1 MASNDVQLMAHLM
14 RRAGFGASRERLDE
28 LVEQGYDETVEQLL
42 SAVDHP
48 SRFTDNL
55 IRRYHSEYSGMMG
68 NQSAGANWMY
78 RMVSTDAPLREKM
91 GLMWHGMFATGYS
104 KLANGKVLHDQIR
117 MFERHGMGSFK
128 NLLIELSK
136 DPAMIVW
143 LDNSENHNGA
153 INENYGRELLELF
166 SMGVGNYTEHD
177 VKEAARAFTG
187 WTIGNTE
194 YMTLKSM
201 RDSVWP
207 YGRLSFHF
215 EYKKDDHDNG
225 EKEFLGHRGNLNG
238 EDIVDIICRQPATAA
253 FLSRHLYSFFVAD
266 EPPVPEWPYKPPR
279 DQAAIATLSK
289 VYFESDYNVTEMLR
303 FLLKSDFFKSEQARY
318 QRVKS
323 PAELMAGVLRL
334 TGEFDRPK
342 TDMNATHLQA
352 TYMGQW
358 VLNPPSVEGWHWGEE
373 WIDSGALVE
382 RVNFAS
388 ERLGNLDSP
397 GVQTMVDHILA
408 GGAGGDG
415 SMSAGEMVDRA
426 LEELTLASVS
436 DKTRS
441 ALIDFAEAQL
451 DQPSGASP
459 SESDRGDAAREQ
471 VANVLKL
478 VGATPEFQRA

>member
-1 MASNDVQLMAHLM
+1 MASKEIKLMAHLM
-14 RRAGFGASRERLDE
+14 RRAGFGASRGRLDE
-28 LVEQGYDETVEQLL
+28 LVEQGYDETVESML
-42 SAVDHP
+42 SAIDRP
-48 SRFTDNL
+48 TRITDNL
-55 IRRYHSEYSGMMG
+55 IRRYHPEYSGMMG
-68 NQSAGANWMY
+68 NQSPSGNWMY
-78 RMVSTDAPLREKM
+78 RMVSTDAPLREKV

-128 NLLIELSK
+128 NLLMELSR

-143 LDNSENHNGA
+143 LDNSENHNGSV
-153 INENYGRELLELF
+153 NENYGRELLELF

-194 YMTLKSM
+194 YMTLKSA

-215 EYKKDDHDNG
+215 EYKEHDHDNG
-225 EKEFLGHRGNLNG
+225 EKEFLGHKGNLNG
-238 EDIVDIICRQPATAA
+238 EDIVDIICKQPATAA
-253 FLSRHLYSFFVAD
+253 FLSRHMYSFFVAD
-266 EPPVPEWPYKPPR
+266 EPPVPEWPYKEPR
-279 DQAAIATLSK
+279 DPEAIAALSK
-289 VYFESDYNVTEMLR
+289 VYFDSDYNVEEMLR
-303 FLLKSDFFKSEQARY
+303 FLFKSEFFKSEQARY

-323 PAELMAGVLRL
+323 PAELVAGVLRL

-342 TDMNATHLQA
+342 VDMDPTNLQS

-358 VLNPPSVEGWHWGEE
+358 LLNPPSVEGWHWGTE

-388 ERLGNLDSP
+388 ERLGNIESP
-397 GVQTMVDHILA
+397 GVQTLIDRILSDSN
-408 GGAGGDG
+408 GGLNA
-415 SMSAGEMVDRA
+415 EELVERA
-426 LEELTLASVS
+426 LDELSVGDIS

-441 ALIDFAEAQL
+441 ALVEFAEVQVNQS
-451 DQPSGASP
+451 DSGNAGP
-459 SESDRGDAAREQ
+459 EQ

>member
-1 MASNDVQLMAHLM
+1 MASNDVKLMAHLM
-14 RRAGFGASRERLDE
+14 RRAGFGASRGRLDE
-28 LVEQGYDETVEQLL
+28 LVEQGYDETVENLL
-42 SAVDHP
+42 SAIDRP
-48 SRFTDNL
+48 TRITDNL
-55 IRRYHSEYSGMMG
+55 IRRYHPEYSGMMG
-68 NQSAGANWMY
+68 NQSPSGNWMY
-78 RMVSTDAPLREKM
+78 RMVSTDAPLREKV

-128 NLLIELSK
+128 NLLMELSR

-143 LDNSENHNGA
+143 LDNSENHNGSV
-153 INENYGRELLELF
+153 NENYGRELLELF

-194 YMTLKSM
+194 YMTLKSA

-215 EYKKDDHDNG
+215 EYKEHDHDNG
-225 EKEFLGHRGNLNG
+225 EKEFLGHKGNLNG
-238 EDIVDIICRQPATAA
+238 EDIVDIICDQPATAA
-253 FLSRHLYSFFVAD
+253 FLSRHMYSFFVAD
-266 EPPVPEWPYKPPR
+266 EPPVPEWPYKEPR
-279 DQAAIATLSK
+279 DPEAIAALSK
-289 VYFESDYNVTEMLR
+289 VYFDSGYNVEEMLR
-303 FLLKSDFFKSEQARY
+303 FLFKSDFFKSEQARY

-323 PAELMAGVLRL
+323 PAELVAGVLRL
-334 TGEFDRPK
+334 TGEFNRPK
-342 TDMNATHLQA
+342 VDMNPTNLQS

-358 VLNPPSVEGWHWGEE
+358 LLNPPSVEGWHWGTE

-388 ERLGNLDSP
+388 ERLGNIESP
-397 GVQTMVDHILA
+397 GVQTLIDRILS
-408 GGAGGDG
+408 DNN
-415 SMSAGEMVDRA
+415 GELNAEDLVERA
-426 LEELTLASVS
+426 LDELSVSDIS

-441 ALIDFAEAQL
+441 ALVEFAKTQVNQL
-451 DQPSGASP
+451 DSGNAGP
-459 SESDRGDAAREQ
+459 EQ

>member
-1 MASNDVQLMAHLM
+1 MASNDVKLMAHLM
-14 RRAGFGASRERLDE
+14 RRAGFGASRGRLDE
-28 LVEQGYDETVEQLL
+28 LVEQGYDETVENLL
-42 SAVDHP
+42 SAIDRP
-48 SRFTDNL
+48 TRMTDNL
-55 IRRYHSEYSGMMG
+55 IRRYHPEYSGMMG
-68 NQSAGANWMY
+68 NQSPSGNWMY
-78 RMVSTDAPLREKM
+78 RMVSTDAPLREKV

-128 NLLIELSK
+128 NLLMELSR

-143 LDNSENHNGA
+143 LDNSENHNGSV
-153 INENYGRELLELF
+153 NENYGRELLELF

-194 YMTLKSM
+194 YMTLKSA

-215 EYKKDDHDNG
+215 EYKEDDHDNG
-225 EKEFLGHRGNLNG
+225 EKEFLGHKGNLNG
-238 EDIVDIICRQPATAA
+238 EDIVDIICDQPATAA
-253 FLSRHLYSFFVAD
+253 FLSRHMYSFFVAD
-266 EPPVPEWPYKPPR
+266 EPPVPEWPYKEPR
-279 DQAAIATLSK
+279 DPEAIAALSK
-289 VYFESDYNVTEMLR
+289 VYFDSDYNIEEMLR
-303 FLLKSDFFKSEQARY
+303 FLFKSDFFKSEQARY

-323 PAELMAGVLRL
+323 PAELVAGVLRL
-334 TGEFDRPK
+334 TGEFNRPK
-342 TDMNATHLQA
+342 VDMNPTNLQS

-358 VLNPPSVEGWHWGEE
+358 LLNPPSVEGWHWGTE

-388 ERLGNLDSP
+388 ERLGNIESP
-397 GVQTMVDHILA
+397 GVQTLIDRILS
-408 GGAGGDG
+408 D
-415 SMSAGEMVDRA
+415 SNGELNAEDLVERA
-426 LEELTLASVS
+426 LDELSVADIS
-436 DKTRS
+436 DKTLS
-441 ALIDFAEAQL
+441 ALVEFAKMQVNQL
-451 DQPSGASP
+451 DSGNAGP
-459 SESDRGDAAREQ
+459 EQ

>member
-1 MASNDVQLMAHLM
+1 MASNDVKLMAHLM
-14 RRAGFGASRERLDE
+14 RRAGFGASRGRLDE
-28 LVEQGYDETVEQLL
+28 LVEQGYDETVENLL
-42 SAVDHP
+42 SAIDRP
-48 SRFTDNL
+48 TRITDNL
-55 IRRYHSEYSGMMG
+55 IRRYHPEYSGMMG
-68 NQSAGANWMY
+68 NQSPSGNWMY
-78 RMVSTDAPLREKM
+78 RMVSTDAPLREKV

-128 NLLIELSK
+128 NLLMELSR

-143 LDNSENHNGA
+143 LDNSENHNGSV
-153 INENYGRELLELF
+153 NENYGRELLELF

-194 YMTLKSM
+194 YMTLKSA

-215 EYKKDDHDNG
+215 EYKEHDHDNG
-225 EKEFLGHRGNLNG
+225 EKEFLGHKGNLNG
-238 EDIVDIICRQPATAA
+238 EDIVDIICDQPATAA
-253 FLSRHLYSFFVAD
+253 FLSRHMYSFFVAD
-266 EPPVPEWPYKPPR
+266 EPPVPEWPYKEPR
-279 DQAAIATLSK
+279 DPEAIAALSK
-289 VYFESDYNVTEMLR
+289 VYFDSDYNIEEMLR
-303 FLLKSDFFKSEQARY
+303 FLFKSDFFKSEQARY

-323 PAELMAGVLRL
+323 PAELVAGVLRL
-334 TGEFDRPK
+334 TGEFNRPK
-342 TDMNATHLQA
+342 VDMNPTNLQS

-358 VLNPPSVEGWHWGEE
+358 LLNPPSVEGWHWGTE

-388 ERLGNLDSP
+388 ERLGNIESP
-397 GVQTMVDHILA
+397 GVQTLIDRILS
-408 GGAGGDG
+408 D
-415 SMSAGEMVDRA
+415 SNGELNAEDLVERA
-426 LEELTLASVS
+426 LDELSVADIS
-436 DKTRS
+436 DKTLS
-441 ALIDFAEAQL
+441 ALVEFAKMQVNQL
-451 DQPSGASP
+451 DSGNAGP
-459 SESDRGDAAREQ
+459 EQ

>member
-1 MASNDVQLMAHLM
+1 VASNDVKLMAHLM
-14 RRAGFGASRERLDE
+14 RRAGFGASRGRLDE
-28 LVEQGYDETVEQLL
+28 LVEQGYDETVENLL
-42 SAVDHP
+42 SAIDRP
-48 SRFTDNL
+48 TRITDNL
-55 IRRYHSEYSGMMG
+55 IRRYHPEYSGMMG
-68 NQSAGANWMY
+68 NQSPSGNWMY
-78 RMVSTDAPLREKM
+78 RMVSTDAPLREKV

-128 NLLIELSK
+128 NLLMELSR

-143 LDNSENHNGA
+143 LDNSENHNGSV
-153 INENYGRELLELF
+153 NENYGRELLELF

-194 YMTLKSM
+194 YMTLKSA

-215 EYKKDDHDNG
+215 EYKEHDHDNG
-225 EKEFLGHRGNLNG
+225 EKEFLGHKGNLNG
-238 EDIVDIICRQPATAA
+238 EDIVDIICDQPATAA
-253 FLSRHLYSFFVAD
+253 FLSRHMYSFFVAD
-266 EPPVPEWPYKPPR
+266 EPPVPEWPYKEPR
-279 DQAAIATLSK
+279 DPEAIAALSK
-289 VYFESDYNVTEMLR
+289 VYFDSDYNVEEMLR
-303 FLLKSDFFKSEQARY
+303 FLFKSDFFKSEQARY

-323 PAELMAGVLRL
+323 PAELVAGVLRL
-334 TGEFDRPK
+334 TGEFNRPK
-342 TDMNATHLQA
+342 VDMNPTNLQS

-358 VLNPPSVEGWHWGEE
+358 LLNPPSVEGWHWGTE

-388 ERLGNLDSP
+388 ERLGNIESP
-397 GVQTMVDHILA
+397 GVQTLIDRILSNSN
-408 GGAGGDG
+408 GGLNAEDLV
-415 SMSAGEMVDRA
+415 ERA
-426 LEELTLASVS
+426 LDELSVADIS

-441 ALIDFAEAQL
+441 ALVEFAKTQVNQL
-451 DQPSGASP
+451 DSGNAGP
-459 SESDRGDAAREQ
+459 EQ

>member
-1 MASNDVQLMAHLM
+1 MASKDVQLMAHLM

-28 LVEQGYDETVEQLL
+28 LVEQGYDETVESLL
-42 SAVDHP
+42 EAVDQP
-48 SRFTDNL
+48 TRMTDNL
-55 IRRYHSEYSGMMG
+55 IRRYHPEYSGMMG
-68 NQSAGANWMY
+68 NQSPSGNWMY
-78 RMVSTDAPLREKM
+78 RMVSTDAPLREKV

-117 MFERHGMGSFK
+117 MFERQGMGSFK
-128 NLLIELSK
+128 NLLMELSR

-143 LDNSENHNGA
+143 LDNSENHNGSV
-153 INENYGRELLELF
+153 NENYGRELLELF

-194 YMTLKSM
+194 YMTLKSA

-215 EYKKDDHDNG
+215 EYKEDDHDNG
-225 EKEFLGHRGNLNG
+225 EKDFLGHKGNLNG
-238 EDIVDIICRQPATAA
+238 NDIVDIICSQPAAAA
-253 FLSRHLYSFFVAD
+253 FLSRHIYSFFVAD

-279 DQAAIATLSK
+279 DPEAIAALSK
-289 VYFESDYNVTEMLR
+289 VYFDSDYNITEMLR
-303 FLLKSDFFKSEQARY
+303 FLFKSDFFKSESARY

-323 PAELMAGVLRL
+323 PAELVAGVLRL

-342 TDMNATHLQA
+342 VDMNPTNLQS

-358 VLNPPSVEGWHWGEE
+358 LLNPPSVEGWHWGTE

-388 ERLGNLDSP
+388 ERLGNIDSP
-397 GVQTMVDHILA
+397 GVQKL
-408 GGAGGDG
+408 
-415 SMSAGEMVDRA
+415 VDRMLGDSNGGSNA
-426 LEELTLASVS
+426 EELVVRALDELSIADIS

-441 ALIDFAEAQL
+441 ALIEFAEVQVN
-451 DQPSGASP
+451 QSGSGSAGPEEVS
-459 SESDRGDAAREQ
+459 
-471 VANVLKL
+471 NILKL

>member
-1 MASNDVQLMAHLM
+1 MASKDVQLMAHLM

-28 LVEQGYDETVEQLL
+28 LAGQGYDEVVEGLL
-42 SAVDHP
+42 DAVERP
-48 SRFTDNL
+48 TRFTDNL
-55 IRRYHSEYSGMMG
+55 VRRYHPEYSGMMG

-78 RMVSTDAPLREKM
+78 RMVSTDAPLREKV
-91 GLMWHGMFATGYS
+91 GLMWHGIFATGYS
-104 KLANGKVLHDQIR
+104 KLANGKVLNDQIR

-128 NLLIELSK
+128 TLLIELSK

-143 LDNSENHNGA
+143 LDNWENHDGA

-166 SMGVGNYTEHD
+166 SMGVGNYSEQD

-187 WTIGNTE
+187 WTIANTE

-215 EYKKDDHDNG
+215 EYKEDDHDNG
-225 EKEFLGHRGNLNG
+225 EKEFLGHKGNFNG
-238 EDIVDIICRQPATAA
+238 DDIVDIICKQPATAA
-253 FLSRHLYSFFVAD
+253 FLSRHIYSFFVAD

-279 DQAAIATLSK
+279 DPAAIEALSNI
-289 VYFESDYNVTEMLR
+289 YFESGYNVTEMLR
-303 FLLKSDFFKSEQARY
+303 FLFKSDFFKSEEARY

-334 TGEFDRPK
+334 TEEFDRPK
-342 TDMNATHLQA
+342 IDMNPTHLQA

-358 VLNPPSVEGWHWGEE
+358 LLNPPSVEGWHWGTE

-397 GVQTMVDHILA
+397 GVQTMVDNILE
-408 GGAGGDG
+408 GGNG
-415 SMSAGEMVDRA
+415 SLSGEEMVNRA
-426 LEELTLASVS
+426 FEELSLTDVS
-436 DKTRS
+436 DQTRS

-451 DQPSGASP
+451 DQPTEE
-459 SESDRGDAAREQ
+459 SEDGDDAPRKQ

>member
-1 MASNDVQLMAHLM
+1 MASKEIKLMAHLM
-14 RRAGFGASRERLDE
+14 RRAGFGASRGRLDE
-28 LVEQGYDETVEQLL
+28 LVEQGYDETVESML
-42 SAVDHP
+42 SAIDRP
-48 SRFTDNL
+48 TRITDNL
-55 IRRYHSEYSGMMG
+55 IRRYHPDYSGMMG
-68 NQSAGANWMY
+68 NQSPSGNWMY
-78 RMVSTDAPLREKM
+78 RMVSTDAPLREKV

-128 NLLIELSK
+128 NLLMELSR

-143 LDNSENHNGA
+143 LDNSENHNGSV
-153 INENYGRELLELF
+153 NENYGRELLELF

-194 YMTLKSM
+194 YMTLKSA

-215 EYKKDDHDNG
+215 EYKEHDHDNG
-225 EKEFLGHRGNLNG
+225 EKEFLGHKGNLNG
-238 EDIVDIICRQPATAA
+238 EDIVDIICKQPATAA
-253 FLSRHLYSFFVAD
+253 FLSRHMYSFFVAD
-266 EPPVPEWPYKPPR
+266 EPPVPEWPYKEPR
-279 DQAAIATLSK
+279 DPEAIAALSK
-289 VYFESDYNVTEMLR
+289 VYFDSDYNVEEMLR
-303 FLLKSDFFKSEQARY
+303 FLFKSEFFKSEQARY

-323 PAELMAGVLRL
+323 PAELVAGVLRL

-342 TDMNATHLQA
+342 VDMNPTNLQS

-358 VLNPPSVEGWHWGEE
+358 LLNPPSVEGWHWGTE

-388 ERLGNLDSP
+388 ERLGNIESP
-397 GVQTMVDHILA
+397 GVQTLIDRILSDSN
-408 GGAGGDG
+408 GGLNA
-415 SMSAGEMVDRA
+415 EELVERA
-426 LEELTLASVS
+426 LDELSVGDIS

-441 ALIDFAEAQL
+441 ALVEFAEVQVNQS
-451 DQPSGASP
+451 DSGNAGP
-459 SESDRGDAAREQ
+459 EQ

>member
-1 MASNDVQLMAHLM
+1 M

-28 LVEQGYDETVEQLL
+28 LVEQGYDAAVESLL
-42 SAVDHP
+42 EAVDQP
-48 SRFTDNL
+48 TRMTDNL
-55 IRRYHSEYSGMMG
+55 IRRYHPEYSGMMG
-68 NQSAGANWMY
+68 NQSPSGNWMY
-78 RMVSTDAPLREKM
+78 RMVSTDAPLREKV

-117 MFERHGMGSFK
+117 MFERQGMGSFK
-128 NLLIELSK
+128 NLLMELSR

-143 LDNSENHNGA
+143 LDNSENHNGSV
-153 INENYGRELLELF
+153 NENYGRELLELF

-194 YMTLKSM
+194 YMTLKSA

-215 EYKKDDHDNG
+215 EYKEDDHDNG
-225 EKEFLGHRGNLNG
+225 EKDFLGHKGNLNG
-238 EDIVDIICRQPATAA
+238 EDIVDIICAQPAAAA
-253 FLSRHLYSFFVAD
+253 FLSRHIYSFFIAD

-279 DQAAIATLSK
+279 DPEAIAALSK
-289 VYFESDYNVTEMLR
+289 VYFDSDYNITEMLR
-303 FLLKSDFFKSEQARY
+303 FLFKSDFFKSESARY

-323 PAELMAGVLRL
+323 PAELVAGVLRL

-342 TDMNATHLQA
+342 LDINPTNLQS

-358 VLNPPSVEGWHWGEE
+358 LLNPPSVEGWHWGTE

-388 ERLGNLDSP
+388 ERLGNIDSP
-397 GVQTMVDHILA
+397 GVQKL
-408 GGAGGDG
+408 
-415 SMSAGEMVDRA
+415 VDRMLA
-426 LEELTLASVS
+426 DSNGGSNAEELVVRALDELSIADIS
-436 DKTRS
+436 DKSRS
-441 ALIDFAEAQL
+441 ALIEFAEVQIN
-451 DQPSGASP
+451 QSGSGSAGPEEVS
-459 SESDRGDAAREQ
+459 
-471 VANVLKL
+471 NILKL

>member
-1 MASNDVQLMAHLM
+1 MVSKDVQLMAHLM
-14 RRAGFGASRERLDE
+14 RRAGFGTSRERLDE
-28 LVEQGYDETVEQLL
+28 LVDQGYDETVEQLL
-42 SAVDHP
+42 DAVDHP

-215 EYKKDDHDNG
+215 QYKADDHDNG

-238 EDIVDIICRQPATAA
+238 EDIVDIICKQPAATA
-253 FLSRHLYSFFVAD
+253 FLSRHMYSFFVAD

-279 DQAAIATLSK
+279 DQAAIDALSK
-289 VYFESDYNVTEMLR
+289 VYFDSDYNVTEMLR
-303 FLLKSDFFKSEQARY
+303 FLLKSDFFKSEDARY

-342 TDMNATHLQA
+342 IDMNPTHLQA

-358 VLNPPSVEGWHWGEE
+358 LLNPPSVEGWHWGTE

-397 GVQTMVDHILA
+397 GVRTI
-408 GGAGGDG
+408 
-415 SMSAGEMVDRA
+415 VDRILSGNSGTLTAEALVGSA
-426 LEELTLASVS
+426 LEELSINVVS

-441 ALIDFAEAQL
+441 ALIDFAKAQL
-451 DQPSGASP
+451 DQPAAAPASG
-459 SESDRGDAAREQ
+459 SENGDAARKQ

-478 VGATPEFQRA
+478 GGATPEFQRA

>member
-1 MASNDVQLMAHLM
+1 MAHLM

-28 LVEQGYDETVEQLL
+28 LVERGYDETVESLL
-42 SAVDHP
+42 SAVDRP
-48 SRFTDNL
+48 TRMTDNL
-55 IRRYHSEYSGMMG
+55 IRRYHPEYSGMMG
-68 NQSAGANWMY
+68 NQSPSGNWMY
-78 RMVSTDAPLREKM
+78 RMVSTDAPLREKV

-128 NLLIELSK
+128 NLLMELSR

-143 LDNSENHNGA
+143 LDNSENHNGSV
-153 INENYGRELLELF
+153 NENYGRELLELF

-194 YMTLKSM
+194 YMTLKCA

-215 EYKKDDHDNG
+215 EYKEDDHDNG
-225 EKEFLGHRGNLNG
+225 EKEFLGHKGNLNG
-238 EDIVDIICRQPATAA
+238 EDIVDIICDQPAAAA
-253 FLSRHLYSFFVAD
+253 FLSRQLYSFFVAD
-266 EPPVPEWPYKPPR
+266 EPPVPEWPYKEPR
-279 DQAAIATLSK
+279 DPEAIAALSK
-289 VYFESDYNVTEMLR
+289 VYFDSDYNVEEMLR
-303 FLLKSDFFKSEQARY
+303 FLFKSDFFKSEEARY

-323 PAELMAGVLRL
+323 PAELVAGVLRL

-342 TDMNATHLQA
+342 VDMNPTNLQS

-358 VLNPPSVEGWHWGEE
+358 LLNPPSVEGWHWGTE

-388 ERLGNLDSP
+388 ERLGNIESP
-397 GVQTMVDHILA
+397 GVQTLIDRILA
-408 GGAGGDG
+408 DRNGGLNAEDLV
-415 SMSAGEMVDRA
+415 ERA
-426 LEELTLASVS
+426 LDELSVTDIS

-441 ALIDFAEAQL
+441 ALIEFAEVQVNQS
-451 DQPSGASP
+451 DSGNAGP
-459 SESDRGDAAREQ
+459 EQ
-471 VANVLKL
+471 VVNVLKL

>member
-1 MASNDVQLMAHLM
+1 MASNDVKLMAHLM
-14 RRAGFGASRERLDE
+14 RRAGFGASRARLDE
-28 LVEQGYDETVEQLL
+28 LVEQGYDETVENLL
-42 SAVDHP
+42 SAIDRP
-48 SRFTDNL
+48 TRITDNL
-55 IRRYHSEYSGMMG
+55 IRRYHPEYSGMMG
-68 NQSAGANWMY
+68 NQSPSGNWMY
-78 RMVSTDAPLREKM
+78 RMVSTDAPLREKV

-128 NLLIELSK
+128 NLLMELSR

-143 LDNSENHNGA
+143 LDNSENHNGSV
-153 INENYGRELLELF
+153 NENYGRELLELF

-194 YMTLKSM
+194 YMTLKSA

-215 EYKKDDHDNG
+215 EYKEDDHDNG
-225 EKEFLGHRGNLNG
+225 EKEFLGHKGNLNG
-238 EDIVDIICRQPATAA
+238 EDIVDIICDQPATAA
-253 FLSRHLYSFFVAD
+253 FLSRHMYSFFVAD
-266 EPPVPEWPYKPPR
+266 EPPVPEWPYKEPR
-279 DQAAIATLSK
+279 DPEAIAALSK
-289 VYFESDYNVTEMLR
+289 VYFDSDYNIEEMLR
-303 FLLKSDFFKSEQARY
+303 FLFKSDFFKSEQARY

-323 PAELMAGVLRL
+323 PAELVAGVLRL
-334 TGEFDRPK
+334 TGEFNRPK
-342 TDMNATHLQA
+342 VDMNPTNLQS

-358 VLNPPSVEGWHWGEE
+358 LLNPPSVEGWHWGTE

-388 ERLGNLDSP
+388 ERLGNIESP
-397 GVQTMVDHILA
+397 GVQTLIDRILS
-408 GGAGGDG
+408 D
-415 SMSAGEMVDRA
+415 SNGELNAEDLVERA
-426 LEELTLASVS
+426 LDELSVADIS
-436 DKTRS
+436 DKTLS
-441 ALIDFAEAQL
+441 ALVEFAKTQVNQL
-451 DQPSGASP
+451 DSGNAGP
-459 SESDRGDAAREQ
+459 EQ

>member
-1 MASNDVQLMAHLM
+1 MASKDVKLMAHLM

-28 LVEQGYDETVEQLL
+28 LVEQGYDETVESLL
-42 SAVDHP
+42 SAVDRP
-48 SRFTDNL
+48 TRMTDNL
-55 IRRYHSEYSGMMG
+55 IRRYHPEYSGMMG
-68 NQSAGANWMY
+68 NQSPSGNWMY
-78 RMVSTDAPLREKM
+78 RMVSTDAPLREKV

-128 NLLIELSK
+128 NLLTELSR

-143 LDNSENHNGA
+143 LDNSENHNGSV
-153 INENYGRELLELF
+153 NENYGRELLELF
-166 SMGVGNYTEHD
+166 SMGVGNYTEQD

-194 YMTLKSM
+194 YMTLKSA

-215 EYKKDDHDNG
+215 EYKEHDHDSG
-225 EKEFLGHRGNLNG
+225 EKEFLGHKGNLNG
-238 EDIVDIICRQPATAA
+238 EDIIDIICEQPATAA
-253 FLSRHLYSFFVAD
+253 FLSRHMYSSFVAD
-266 EPPVPEWPYKPPR
+266 EPPVPEWPYKEPR
-279 DQAAIATLSK
+279 DPEAIASLSK
-289 VYFESDYNVTEMLR
+289 VYFDSDYNVEETLR
-303 FLLKSDFFKSEQARY
+303 FLFKSDFFKSEGAHY

-323 PAELMAGVLRL
+323 PAELVAGVLRL

-342 TDMNATHLQA
+342 VDMNPTNLQS

-358 VLNPPSVEGWHWGEE
+358 LLNPPSVEGWHWGTE

-388 ERLGNLDSP
+388 ERLGNIESP
-397 GVQTMVDHILA
+397 GVQTLIDRILSDGN
-408 GGAGGDG
+408 GGMNA
-415 SMSAGEMVDRA
+415 EELIERA
-426 LEELTLASVS
+426 LDELSVS
-436 DKTRS
+436 DISYKTRS
-441 ALIDFAEAQL
+441 ALVEFAEVQVNQS
-451 DQPSGASP
+451 DSGKP
-459 SESDRGDAAREQ
+459 GPEQ

>member
-1 MASNDVQLMAHLM
+1 MAGKNVQLMAHLM

-28 LVEQGYDETVEQLL
+28 LVEQGYDETVESLL
-42 SAVDHP
+42 EAVDQP
-48 SRFTDNL
+48 TRMTDNL
-55 IRRYHSEYSGMMG
+55 IRRYHPEYSGMMG
-68 NQSAGANWMY
+68 NQSPSGNWMY
-78 RMVSTDAPLREKM
+78 RMVSTDAPLREKV

-117 MFERHGMGSFK
+117 MFERQGMGSFK
-128 NLLIELSK
+128 NLLMELSR

-143 LDNSENHNGA
+143 LDNSENHNGSV
-153 INENYGRELLELF
+153 NENYGRELLELF

-194 YMTLKSM
+194 YMTLKSA

-215 EYKKDDHDNG
+215 EYKEDDHDNG
-225 EKEFLGHRGNLNG
+225 EKDFLGHKGNLNG
-238 EDIVDIICRQPATAA
+238 EDIVDIICAQPAAAA
-253 FLSRHLYSFFVAD
+253 FLSRHIYSFFIAD

-279 DQAAIATLSK
+279 DPEAIAALSK
-289 VYFESDYNVTEMLR
+289 VYFDSGYNITEMLR
-303 FLLKSDFFKSEQARY
+303 FLFKSDFFKSESARY

-323 PAELMAGVLRL
+323 PAELVAGVLRL

-342 TDMNATHLQA
+342 LDMNPTNLQS

-358 VLNPPSVEGWHWGEE
+358 LLNPPSVEGWHWGTE

-388 ERLGNLDSP
+388 ERLGNIDSP
-397 GVQTMVDHILA
+397 GVQKL
-408 GGAGGDG
+408 
-415 SMSAGEMVDRA
+415 VDRMLA
-426 LEELTLASVS
+426 DSSGGSNAEELVVRALDELSIADIS

-441 ALIDFAEAQL
+441 ALIEFAEVQVN
-451 DQPSGASP
+451 QSGSGSAGPEEIS
-459 SESDRGDAAREQ
+459 
-471 VANVLKL
+471 NILKL

>member
-1 MASNDVQLMAHLM
+1 MASKEIKLMAHLM
-14 RRAGFGASRERLDE
+14 RRAGFGASRGRLDE
-28 LVEQGYDETVEQLL
+28 LVEQGYDETVESML
-42 SAVDHP
+42 SAIDRP
-48 SRFTDNL
+48 TRITDNL
-55 IRRYHSEYSGMMG
+55 IRRYHPEYSGMMG
-68 NQSAGANWMY
+68 NQSPSGNWMY
-78 RMVSTDAPLREKM
+78 RMVSTDAPLREKV

-128 NLLIELSK
+128 NLLMELSR

-143 LDNSENHNGA
+143 LDNSENHNGSV
-153 INENYGRELLELF
+153 NENYGRELLELF

-194 YMTLKSM
+194 YMTLKSA

-215 EYKKDDHDNG
+215 EYKEHDHDNG
-225 EKEFLGHRGNLNG
+225 EKEFLGHKGNLNG
-238 EDIVDIICRQPATAA
+238 EDIVDIICDQPATAA
-253 FLSRHLYSFFVAD
+253 FLSRHMYSFFVAD
-266 EPPVPEWPYKPPR
+266 EPPVPEWPYKEPR
-279 DQAAIATLSK
+279 DPEAIAALSK
-289 VYFESDYNVTEMLR
+289 VYFDSDYNVEEMLR
-303 FLLKSDFFKSEQARY
+303 FLFKSDFFKSEQAHY

-323 PAELMAGVLRL
+323 PAELVAGVLRL
-334 TGEFDRPK
+334 TGEFNRPK
-342 TDMNATHLQA
+342 VDMNPTNLQS

-358 VLNPPSVEGWHWGEE
+358 LLNPPSVEGWHWGTE

-388 ERLGNLDSP
+388 ERLGNIESP
-397 GVQTMVDHILA
+397 GVQTLIDRILS
-408 GGAGGDG
+408 DNN
-415 SMSAGEMVDRA
+415 GELNAEDLVERA
-426 LEELTLASVS
+426 LDELSVSDIS

-441 ALIDFAEAQL
+441 ALVEFAKTQVNQL
-451 DQPSGASP
+451 DSGNAGP
-459 SESDRGDAAREQ
+459 EQ

>member
-1 MASNDVQLMAHLM
+1 MASKDVQLMSHLM

-28 LVEQGYDETVEQLL
+28 LVEQGYDETVESLL
-42 SAVDHP
+42 EAVDQP
-48 SRFTDNL
+48 TRMTDNL
-55 IRRYHSEYSGMMG
+55 IRRYHPEYSGMMG
-68 NQSAGANWMY
+68 NQSPSGNWMY
-78 RMVSTDAPLREKM
+78 RMVSTDAPLREKI

-117 MFERHGMGSFK
+117 MFERQGMGSFK
-128 NLLIELSK
+128 NLLMELSR

-143 LDNSENHNGA
+143 LDNSENHNGSV
-153 INENYGRELLELF
+153 NENYGRELLELF

-194 YMTLKSM
+194 YMTLKSA

-215 EYKKDDHDNG
+215 EYKEDDHDNG
-225 EKEFLGHRGNLNG
+225 EKDFLGHKGNLNG
-238 EDIVDIICRQPATAA
+238 KDIVDIICSQPAAAA
-253 FLSRHLYSFFVAD
+253 FLSRHIYSFFVAD

-279 DQAAIATLSK
+279 DPEAIAALSK
-289 VYFESDYNVTEMLR
+289 VYFDSDYNITEMLR
-303 FLLKSDFFKSEQARY
+303 FLFKSDFFKSESARY

-323 PAELMAGVLRL
+323 PAELVAGVLRL

-342 TDMNATHLQA
+342 VDMNPTNLQS

-358 VLNPPSVEGWHWGEE
+358 LLNPPSVEGWHWGTE

-388 ERLGNLDSP
+388 ERLGNIDSP
-397 GVQTMVDHILA
+397 GVQKL
-408 GGAGGDG
+408 
-415 SMSAGEMVDRA
+415 VDRLLA
-426 LEELTLASVS
+426 DSNGGSNAEELVVRALDELSIADIS

-441 ALIDFAEAQL
+441 ALIEFAEVQVN
-451 DQPSGASP
+451 QSGSGSAGPEEVS
-459 SESDRGDAAREQ
+459 
-471 VANVLKL
+471 NILKL

>member
-1 MASNDVQLMAHLM
+1 MAHLM

-28 LVEQGYDETVEQLL
+28 LVERGYDETVESLL
-42 SAVDHP
+42 SAVDRP
-48 SRFTDNL
+48 TRMTDNL
-55 IRRYHSEYSGMMG
+55 IRRYHPEYSGMMG
-68 NQSAGANWMY
+68 NQSPSGNWMY
-78 RMVSTDAPLREKM
+78 RMVSTDAPLREKV

-128 NLLIELSK
+128 NLLMELSR

-143 LDNSENHNGA
+143 LDNSENHNGSV
-153 INENYGRELLELF
+153 NENYGRELLELF

-194 YMTLKSM
+194 YMTLKCA

-215 EYKKDDHDNG
+215 EYKEDDHDNG
-225 EKEFLGHRGNLNG
+225 EKEFLGHKGNLNG
-238 EDIVDIICRQPATAA
+238 EDIVDIICDQPAAAA
-253 FLSRHLYSFFVAD
+253 FLSRQLYSFFVAD
-266 EPPVPEWPYKPPR
+266 EPPVPEWPYKEPR
-279 DQAAIATLSK
+279 DPEAIAALSK
-289 VYFESDYNVTEMLR
+289 VYF
-303 FLLKSDFFKSEQARY
+303 FKSEEARY

-323 PAELMAGVLRL
+323 PAELVAGVLRL

-342 TDMNATHLQA
+342 VDMNPTNLQS

-358 VLNPPSVEGWHWGEE
+358 LLNPPSVEGWHWGTE

-388 ERLGNLDSP
+388 ERLGNIESP
-397 GVQTMVDHILA
+397 GVQTLIDRILA
-408 GGAGGDG
+408 DRNGGLNAEDLV
-415 SMSAGEMVDRA
+415 ERA
-426 LEELTLASVS
+426 LDELSVTDIS

-441 ALIDFAEAQL
+441 ALIEFAEVQVNQS
-451 DQPSGASP
+451 DSGNAGP
-459 SESDRGDAAREQ
+459 EQ
-471 VANVLKL
+471 VVNVLKL

>member
-1 MASNDVQLMAHLM
+1 MAHLM

-28 LVEQGYDETVEQLL
+28 LVERGYDETVESLL
-42 SAVDHP
+42 SAVDRP
-48 SRFTDNL
+48 TRMTDNL
-55 IRRYHSEYSGMMG
+55 IRRYHPEYSGMMG
-68 NQSAGANWMY
+68 NQSPSGNWMY
-78 RMVSTDAPLREKM
+78 RMVSTDAPLREKV

-128 NLLIELSK
+128 NLLMELSR

-143 LDNSENHNGA
+143 LDNSENHNGSV
-153 INENYGRELLELF
+153 NENYGRELLELF

-194 YMTLKSM
+194 YMTLKCA

-215 EYKKDDHDNG
+215 EYKEDDHDNG
-225 EKEFLGHRGNLNG
+225 EKEFLGHKGNLNG
-238 EDIVDIICRQPATAA
+238 EDIVDIICDQPAAAA
-253 FLSRHLYSFFVAD
+253 FLSRQLYSFFVAD
-266 EPPVPEWPYKPPR
+266 EPPVPEWPYKEPR
-279 DQAAIATLSK
+279 DPEAIAALSK
-289 VYFESDYNVTEMLR
+289 VYFDSDYNVEEMLR
-303 FLLKSDFFKSEQARY
+303 FLFKSDFFKSEEARY

-323 PAELMAGVLRL
+323 PAELVAGVLRL

-342 TDMNATHLQA
+342 VDMNPTNLQS

-358 VLNPPSVEGWHWGEE
+358 LLNPPSVEGWHWGTE

-388 ERLGNLDSP
+388 ERLGNIESP
-397 GVQTMVDHILA
+397 GVQTLIDRILSDRN
-408 GGAGGDG
+408 GGLNAEDLV
-415 SMSAGEMVDRA
+415 ERA
-426 LEELTLASVS
+426 LDELSVTDIS

-441 ALIDFAEAQL
+441 ALIEFAEVQVNQS
-451 DQPSGASP
+451 DSGNAGP
-459 SESDRGDAAREQ
+459 EQ
-471 VANVLKL
+471 VVNVLKL

>member
-1 MASNDVQLMAHLM
+1 MASNDVKLMAHLM
-14 RRAGFGASRERLDE
+14 RRAGFGASRGRLDE
-28 LVEQGYDETVEQLL
+28 LVEQGYDETVENLL
-42 SAVDHP
+42 SAIDRP
-48 SRFTDNL
+48 TRMTDNL
-55 IRRYHSEYSGMMG
+55 IRRYHPEYSGMMG
-68 NQSAGANWMY
+68 NQSPSGNWMY
-78 RMVSTDAPLREKM
+78 RMVSTDAPLREKV

-128 NLLIELSK
+128 NLLMELSR

-143 LDNSENHNGA
+143 LDNSENHNGSV
-153 INENYGRELLELF
+153 NENYGRELLELF

-194 YMTLKSM
+194 YMTLKSA

-215 EYKKDDHDNG
+215 EYKEDDHDNG
-225 EKEFLGHRGNLNG
+225 EKEFLGHKGNLNG
-238 EDIVDIICRQPATAA
+238 EDIVDIICDQPATAA
-253 FLSRHLYSFFVAD
+253 FLSRHMYSFFVAD
-266 EPPVPEWPYKPPR
+266 EPPVPEWPYKEPR
-279 DQAAIATLSK
+279 DPEAIAALSK
-289 VYFESDYNVTEMLR
+289 VYFDSDYNVEEMLR
-303 FLLKSDFFKSEQARY
+303 FLFKSDFFKSEQARY

-323 PAELMAGVLRL
+323 PAELVAGVLRL
-334 TGEFDRPK
+334 TGEFNRPK
-342 TDMNATHLQA
+342 VDMNPTNLQS

-358 VLNPPSVEGWHWGEE
+358 LLNPPSVEGWHWGTE

-388 ERLGNLDSP
+388 ERLGNIESP
-397 GVQTMVDHILA
+397 GVQTLIDRILS
-408 GGAGGDG
+408 D
-415 SMSAGEMVDRA
+415 SNGELNAEDLVERA
-426 LEELTLASVS
+426 LDELSVADIS
-436 DKTRS
+436 DKTLS
-441 ALIDFAEAQL
+441 ALVEFAKMQVNQL
-451 DQPSGASP
+451 DSGNAGP
-459 SESDRGDAAREQ
+459 EQ